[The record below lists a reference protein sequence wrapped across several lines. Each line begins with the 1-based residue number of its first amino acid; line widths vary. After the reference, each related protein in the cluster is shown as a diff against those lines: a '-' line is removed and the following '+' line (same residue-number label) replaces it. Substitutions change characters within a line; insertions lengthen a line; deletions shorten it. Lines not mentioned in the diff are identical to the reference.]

1 MRECAAAWSVLAIA
15 KGRLGANVLALVCL
29 LTGCGDDALHFSPS
43 KLPDGKL
50 GESYAA
56 MITVSENDTP
66 VGDVTVEGSLPPGLT
81 LTSGKWTDPPGQPDR
96 PGPAQ
101 ALVAG
106 TPSEAGTFPFT
117 IHAHC
122 VGTNTQGQTGSVK
135 YSITVR

>member
-1 MRECAAAWSVLAIA
+1 MRKCAAAWSASTIA
-15 KGRLGANVLALVCL
+15 NGRLGANLLVLVCL

-43 KLPDGKL
+43 RLPDGKL
-50 GESYAA
+50 AEAYAA

-66 VGDVTVEGSLPPGLT
+66 VGAVTVEGALPPGLN

-96 PGPAQ
+96 PGPNQ
-101 ALVAG
+101 ALIAG
-106 TPSEAGTFPFT
+106 TPTEAGTFPFT

-122 VGTNTQGQTGSVK
+122 VGTNTHGQQGSIK